1 MSDTKTLTILSVSR
15 KSEASK
21 RGFQVGDILIKYN
34 DVEIDG
40 DKSKFLHLAAQ
51 SKANSTIEVLRN
63 NHIYKIIVFPGE
75 IGISGAEFTTSS
87 NTDLQDSTE
96 ESASDKRINSI
107 ILTTETYPKG
117 MNINERIE
125 IITAECAFG
134 INIFRDMFAVIRDY
148 VGGRS
153 ESTQKALRDARRQCL
168 SELKIEAVSVGANAV
183 VGVRLDYNEI
193 SGGNKSILF
202 IVASGTAVTLN
213 QH

>member
-1 MSDTKTLTILSVSR
+1 M
-15 KSEASK
+15 
-21 RGFQVGDILIKYN
+21 
-34 DVEIDG
+34 
-40 DKSKFLHLAAQ
+40 
-51 SKANSTIEVLRN
+51 
-63 NHIYKIIVFPGE
+63 FPGE

-193 SGGNKSILF
+193 SGGNKSMLF